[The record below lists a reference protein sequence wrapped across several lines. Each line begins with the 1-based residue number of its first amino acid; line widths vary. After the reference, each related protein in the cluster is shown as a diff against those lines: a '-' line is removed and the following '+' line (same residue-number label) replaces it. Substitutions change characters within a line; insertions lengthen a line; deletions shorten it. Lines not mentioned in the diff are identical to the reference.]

1 VFSPRRR
8 DLWCGTEEERVSAV
22 GGGLVGWLVGR
33 VSSMVGMYTLLA
45 AGSAGPVVGIA
56 VAQITGSVARNVNH
70 SWLKGTK

>member
-1 VFSPRRR
+1 V
-8 DLWCGTEEERVSAV
+8 WV
-22 GGGLVGWLVGR
+22 VGWLVGR

>member
-8 DLWCGTEEERVSAV
+8 DLWYGTEEERVWV
-22 GGGLVGWLVGR
+22 VGWLVGR